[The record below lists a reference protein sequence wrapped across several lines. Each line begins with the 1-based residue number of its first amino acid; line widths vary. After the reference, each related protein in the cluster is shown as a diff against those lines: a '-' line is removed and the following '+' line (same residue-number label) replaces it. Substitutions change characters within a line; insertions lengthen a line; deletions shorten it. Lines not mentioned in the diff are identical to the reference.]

1 MVYVMPQEVCMEKNV
16 GSTDKVIRWIIG
28 LLLISMIF
36 WVHSSWRWVGLIGFI
51 PILTGSINYCPL
63 YQVIG
68 ISTAKKPDQPQQG
81 EKK

>member
-1 MVYVMPQEVCMEKNV
+1 MVKNV
-16 GSTDKVIRWIIG
+16 GSTDKIIRWIIG
-28 LLLISMIF
+28 LLLISIIF
-36 WVHSSWRWVGLIGFI
+36 LVHSAWRWVGLIGFI

-68 ISTAKKPDQPQQG
+68 ISTAKKPDQPQLG